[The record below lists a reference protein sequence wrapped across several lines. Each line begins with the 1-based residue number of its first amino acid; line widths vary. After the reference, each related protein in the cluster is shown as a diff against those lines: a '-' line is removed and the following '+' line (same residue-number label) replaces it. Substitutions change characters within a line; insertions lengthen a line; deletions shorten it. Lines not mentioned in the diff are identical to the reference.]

1 MDDKRLPERHYI
13 ARRIELGVNEDM
25 DGGNFRQDFTERD
38 MNMRTILDTVRDR
51 KKLSHLVKT
60 SPDEREERRR
70 EEVKIHIT
78 RTYQR
83 VGQLRCSLTETLL
96 HQSFGIP
103 FET

>member
-51 KKLSHLVKT
+51 
-60 SPDEREERRR
+60 
-70 EEVKIHIT
+70 
-78 RTYQR
+78 
-83 VGQLRCSLTETLL
+83 
-96 HQSFGIP
+96 
-103 FET
+103 